1 MHLNTLFKQAEK
13 GGNGF
18 GSKHDKTLLTSK
30 VDGLEIILDI
40 VKAINSSLVLNDV
53 LTLVVDNAIKVAQA
67 DRGFLMLK
75 NDRGE
80 LEFVLARNRSQ
91 ETIDGKDFEISHSV
105 VRDAYETGVAICLE
119 DAMSKEGY
127 VSRQSITN
135 LELHTIICFPLLVD
149 NEKLGVIYVD
159 SKKVLDTNK
168 EKVVHLFEIMIGQA
182 AIAIR
187 NAQLYDKLSEAYE
200 DVKVAREQILNSEKM
215 VAQGKMAAEIGH
227 ELNNYL
233 TVLMGY
239 TRMLFRELADGKY
252 EEMKSR
258 ISESLETMKR
268 FSRGLLDFATLET
281 KKRPSDVN
289 HIITELMKYIHPLSR
304 FKNVK
309 FVTNL
314 GQIPMAHV
322 DQGQIQQLLL
332 NLYGNAADSANK
344 VTITTSTRFI
354 PKQNTV
360 VLSVRDDGPGMT
372 EEVKEKIFKMKI
384 TTKEKGH
391 GYGLSICKKIVEN
404 HQGTIDIETPP
415 DGGTRFVITLPLA

>member
-1 MHLNTLFKQAEK
+1 MRLDTLLKQTEK

-18 GSKHDKTLLTSK
+18 GLKQREVLSPTKLDK
-30 VDGLEIILDI
+30 LEIILDI

-53 LTLVVDNAIKVAQA
+53 LTLVVDNAIKVARA

-75 NDRGE
+75 NDKGE
-80 LEFVLARNRSQ
+80 LEFVLARNRDQ

-105 VRDAYETGVAICLE
+105 VRDVYETGVAICLE

-127 VSRQSITN
+127 VSRASISN
-135 LELHTIICFPLLVD
+135 LDLHTIICFPLLVD
-149 NEKLGVIYVD
+149 NEKIGVIYVD
-159 SKKVLDTNK
+159 SKKINEWDK
-168 EKVVHLFEIMIGQA
+168 EEVVHLFEIMIGQA

-187 NAQLYDKLSEAYE
+187 NAQLYEKLRKAY
-200 DVKVAREQILNSEKM
+200 DDLKIAREQIMNSEKM

-239 TRMLFRELADGKY
+239 TRMLFRDLADAKFD
-252 EEMKSR
+252 EIKSR
-258 ISESLETMKR
+258 IGESLETMKR

-281 KKRPSDVN
+281 KKRPNDIN
-289 HIITELMKYIHPLSR
+289 HIITELMKYVQPLSR
-304 FKNVK
+304 FQHVK

-314 GQIPMAHV
+314 GQLPIAQV
-322 DQGQIQQLLL
+322 DEGQLQQVLL
-332 NLYGNAADSANK
+332 NLYGNAADVAPK
-344 VTITTSTRFI
+344 VTITTGT
-354 PKQNTV
+354 KY
-360 VLSVRDDGPGMT
+360 VLEEHKIIITVRDDGPGMP

-404 HQGTIDIETPP
+404 HQGTIEIETPP
-415 DGGTRFVITLPLA
+415 DGGTRFVITLPLS